1 MPQEIVS
8 PVSQER
14 NNKRREDEQG
24 TGVRQHLHSL
34 LHRSK
39 GACMDMAI
47 CGRPFLLK
55 ALLPYMLVKGSAI

>member
-1 MPQEIVS
+1 MPQEIIS
-8 PVSQER
+8 PFSQER

-34 LHRSK
+34 CHTPK
-39 GACMDMAI
+39 GAYMDMAI
-47 CGRPFLLK
+47 HGRSFLLK